1 MNTIRFPG
9 INLKLNIS
17 KTAFNFCGIKIYKY
31 AICIII
37 GAAIGLLVAF
47 INSKKIK
54 LDFNEILEKFIYTFI
69 LGIIGARLYFVLFK
83 FSYYKNN
90 LLQILNLRDG
100 GLAIYGGLI
109 LGATFLI
116 ISYSKNKEKLLN
128 ILDMCAPSV
137 IIAQSIGRWGN
148 FFNIEAYGYETKTFL
163 RMGINTLNG
172 YIEVH
177 PTFLYESFACFIIF
191 IILEIILYKRK
202 IKGQVAITYCLLYS
216 FIRFFIEGLRADS
229 LMFLGFKIS
238 QIISI
243 ILFIISFV
251 IIVLLSRKMSYEK
264 QGKYWYFIDFAVT
277 ICYF

>member
-1 MNTIRFPG
+1 
-9 INLKLNIS
+9 
-17 KTAFNFCGIKIYKY
+17 
-31 AICIII
+31 
-37 GAAIGLLVAF
+37 
-47 INSKKIK
+47 
-54 LDFNEILEKFIYTFI
+54 
-69 LGIIGARLYFVLFK
+69 
-83 FSYYKNN
+83 
-90 LLQILNLRDG
+90 
-100 GLAIYGGLI
+100 
-109 LGATFLI
+109 
-116 ISYSKNKEKLLN
+116 
-128 ILDMCAPSV
+128 
-137 IIAQSIGRWGN
+137 
-148 FFNIEAYGYETKTFL
+148 
-163 RMGINTLNG
+163 MGINTLNG

-264 QGKYWYFIDFAVT
+264 QGKY
-277 ICYF
+277 